1 MSDAAAMRAALD
13 LYLLPSHLRLQ
24 RRAPIPGDVH
34 ELLLVATGDEA
45 TTRSMAQTLERSP
58 DTLQRA
64 ARFFIEEILL
74 DPQSNSYRV
83 FGLEPDAPQDEL
95 RRNMYLLA
103 KLLHPDY
110 GLHPLSQHYAAR
122 INLAWNDLKTPDRRA
137 EYDERNKKDGYS
149 EAGFMASHGGS
160 RSRQKAGSTHGPHHL
175 RQPNVKTRFV
185 DWLRRRAFGRS

>member
-1 MSDAAAMRAALD
+1 
-13 LYLLPSHLRLQ
+13 
-24 RRAPIPGDVH
+24 
-34 ELLLVATGDEA
+34 LLLVATGDEA

-74 DPQSNSYRV
+74 DPQSSSYRV

-110 GLHPLSQHYAAR
+110 GLHPLSHHYAAR
-122 INLAWNDLKTPDRRA
+122 INLAWDDLKTPDRRV
-137 EYDERNKKDGYS
+137 EYDERHKRDRYS
-149 EAGFMASHGGS
+149 EAGSMASHGDS
-160 RSRQKAGSTHGPHHL
+160 RSRQKTGSTHGNHSL